1 MPVEQLQSLLLLS
14 EEHPA
19 MLHHMGIPAASLV
32 RDVRKTQTLVTCAE
46 CGILMMHKH

>member
-32 RDVRKTQTLVTCAE
+32 RDARQNKRQ
-46 CGILMMHKH
+46 